1 MVPSDSEPREKVD
14 ASFPAAGVY
23 TLGSSFLSAKKGF
36 KMRDSNC
43 KIPKYL
49 QKMMP
54 VAAAMTLFAVCGAR
68 AQDYYGQPGQQQGPS
83 VDVQTQAGV
92 DPPSQVGR
100 ISLVLGNVSV
110 EPASVDQF
118 SAAEVNYPL
127 TTGDR
132 LYADTAS
139 LAEVQTGQLALRAGQ
154 MTDVTLTAV
163 TDTLTQFGLAQGSV
177 HLRTYSIDAGTT
189 VELDT
194 PNVAVTVLQPGD
206 VRVDVDAAD
215 DLTVV
220 TLLSGQAEVD
230 GNGLQQVMQPGE
242 SLQVSGSNP
251 VSAQNVGT
259 PQQDGLD
266 RFSGDRDSVYASAG
280 SEALD
285 LNPETIGAEDL
296 AGYGQW
302 ESEGDYGAV
311 WYPSGVAADWQPYR
325 DGHWTWIAPWGWTW
339 VEAEPWGFAPF
350 HYGRWNRF
358 GDRWGWI
365 PGPVFVRPVYSPALV
380 VFLGGGGFGA
390 GLTGWFPLGP
400 GEVYTPW
407 YHTSTLYLNRVNVSN
422 IYNRNQ
428 REVRN
433 NYNQRATNV
442 YGNGNGDN
450 RQYAN
455 RGVAT
460 VAMSQSNMAA
470 GRRAD
475 QSNVRVNAGQLA
487 GATVLPHP
495 LVTPER
501 GMVTGEPARAVPVRA
516 ERPTLASHEDT
527 AIRAGGTMPERG
539 PVMTN
544 QPAPVQRQ
552 TQQPGQQGQRPVT
565 SYRQPI
571 QQQTQ
576 PSIQTQPQVQQQVQP
591 QPQGRPVTS
600 YRQPIQQQTQPSV
613 QPQVQQPTQPTQ
625 PTQQGRPMNYHQL
638 DEQRTQPVVQQ
649 PQTQEVVPAANQTSR
664 PLFNKAVPPDPRPS
678 FDQQRQAIQA
688 TDPGRPLS
696 PQQLNNVRQNQPA
709 GPPQQHEAPHP
720 PPPPAPAPRS
730 TPPPPPANKH

>member
-1 MVPSDSEPREKVD
+1 
-14 ASFPAAGVY
+14 
-23 TLGSSFLSAKKGF
+23 
-36 KMRDSNC
+36 MRDSKHLNRQ
-43 KIPKYL
+43 YL
-49 QKMMP
+49 KKMLPP
-54 VAAAMTLFAVCGAR
+54 VAAALLLFAVCGAH
-68 AQDYYGQPGQQQGPS
+68 AQDYYGQPTPQPGQDPS
-83 VDVQTQAGV
+83 VDAQTQAGV

-100 ISLVLGNVSV
+100 ISVALGNVSV

-132 LYADTAS
+132 LYADSGS

-154 MTDVTLTAV
+154 LTDVTVTAL
-163 TDTLTQFGLAQGSV
+163 TDTLAQFGLAQGSV

-206 VRVDVDAAD
+206 VRVDVDAAN

-230 GNGLQQVMQPGE
+230 GNGLQQLMQPGE

-251 VSAQNVGT
+251 VSAQNVGA

-266 RFSGDRDSVYASAG
+266 RFSGDRDSVYASEG

-296 AGYGQW
+296 TGYGQW
-302 ESEGDYGAV
+302 DSDENYGAV

-325 DGHWTWIAPWGWTW
+325 YGHWTWIAPWGWTW

-407 YHTSTLYLNRVNVSN
+407 YHASTLYVNRVNVSN

-433 NYNQRATNV
+433 NYNQRTTNV
-442 YGNGNGDN
+442 YGNGNQDN
-450 RQYAN
+450 RQYVN

-460 VAMSQSNMAA
+460 VAMSQGNMAA

-501 GMVTGEPARAVPVRA
+501 SMVTGEPARAVPIRS
-516 ERPTLASHEDT
+516 ERPVLASHEDT
-527 AIRAGGTMPERG
+527 AIHAGGSIPQRG
-539 PVMTN
+539 PVMTS

-552 TQQPGQQGQRPVT
+552 NPQPGQQGQRPGN

-571 QQQTQ
+571 EQQTQ
-576 PSIQTQPQVQQQVQP
+576 PSYQTQPQVQQQAQP
-591 QPQGRPVTS
+591 QPQGRPTNS
-600 YRQPIQQQTQPSV
+600 YRQPIEQQTQPSV
-613 QPQVQQPTQPTQ
+613 PQPQTQEQQAPTQ
-625 PTQQGRPMNYHQL
+625 RPATSYHQL
-638 DEQRTQPVVQQ
+638 DQQRNQPVVQQ
-649 PQTQEVVPAANQTSR
+649 PQTQEQVPAASQSSR
-664 PLFNKAVPPDPRPS
+664 PLFNKAVPPEPRPS
-678 FDQQRQAIQA
+678 FDQQQQAIQA

-696 PQQLNNVRQNQPA
+696 PQQMNNVRQNQPA
-709 GPPQQHEAPHP
+709 GPPQQREMSHPAPPPTAPHSTP
-720 PPPPAPAPRS
+720 TPTPAPRS
-730 TPPPPPANKH
+730 TPPQPANKH

>member
-1 MVPSDSEPREKVD
+1 VEEEAAHPFSN
-14 ASFPAAGVY
+14 AGVY
-23 TLGSSFLSAKKGF
+23 TFGSRPYWAKERT
-36 KMRDSNC
+36 KMRDS
-43 KIPKYL
+43 KRTIRKEIM
-49 QKMMP
+49 KMLP
-54 VAAAMTLFAVCGAR
+54 LAAALLLAVSGAR
-68 AQDYYGQPGQQQGPS
+68 AQDYYAQPAQQPGQDPS
-83 VDVQTQAGV
+83 VDAQTQAGT

-100 ISLVLGNVSV
+100 ISVVLGTVSV

-132 LYADTAS
+132 LYVDTAS

-154 MTDVTLTAV
+154 ATDVTLTAV

-177 HLRTYSIDAGTT
+177 HLRTYTLDAGTT

-194 PNVAVTVLQPGD
+194 PNVAVSILQPGD
-206 VRVDVDAAD
+206 VRVDVDAAND
-215 DLTVV
+215 TTVV
-220 TLLSGQAEVD
+220 TVLSGQAEVD

-242 SLQVSGSNP
+242 SLMLQGSIP
-251 VSAQNVGT
+251 VSAQNVGA

-266 RFSGDRDSVYASAG
+266 RFSTDRDRVYANEG

-296 AGYGQW
+296 ASYGDW
-302 ESEGDYGAV
+302 ESSGDYGPV
-311 WYPSGVAADWQPYR
+311 WYPSGVAVDWQPYR
-325 DGHWTWIAPWGWTW
+325 YGHWTWIAPWGWTW

-365 PGPVFVRPVYSPALV
+365 PGPVFVRPIYSPALV

-390 GLTGWFPLGP
+390 VLTGWFPLGP

-407 YHTSTLYLNRVNVSN
+407 YHASTLYLNRVNVSN

-433 NYNQRATNV
+433 NYNQRTTNV
-442 YGNGNGDN
+442 YVNGNEDN

-460 VAMSQSNMAA
+460 VAMQQSNMAA

-475 QSNVRVNAGQLA
+475 QSNIRLNAGQVA

-501 GMVTGEPARAVPVRA
+501 GMVTGEPARALPART
-516 ERPTLASHEDT
+516 ERPVLASHEDT
-527 AIRAGGTMPERG
+527 AIHAGGPLPERG
-539 PVMTN
+539 PVMSN

-552 TQQPGQQGQRPVT
+552 TPQPVQPQVQPQQGRPTT

-571 QQQTQ
+571 E
-576 PSIQTQPQVQQQVQP
+576 
-591 QPQGRPVTS
+591 
-600 YRQPIQQQTQPSV
+600 QQTQPSV
-613 QPQVQQPTQPTQ
+613 PQPQSQEQQAPTQ
-625 PTQQGRPMNYHQL
+625 RPATSYHQL
-638 DEQRTQPVVQQ
+638 DQQRSQPIVQQ
-649 PQTQEVVPAANQTSR
+649 PQTQEQVPAANQTAR

-678 FDQQRQAIQA
+678 FDQQRQAIQE

-696 PQQLNNVRQNQPA
+696 PQQLNNVRQNQPP

-720 PPPPAPAPRS
+720 PPPPPAPHPSPAPRS